1 MILSK
6 VDNVNKTLFT
16 KGGIKIV
23 GNIIIIELMDIFIS
37 IILK

>member
-1 MILSK
+1 MIII

-23 GNIIIIELMDIFIS
+23 GNIILLLNLWIYL
-37 IILK
+37 